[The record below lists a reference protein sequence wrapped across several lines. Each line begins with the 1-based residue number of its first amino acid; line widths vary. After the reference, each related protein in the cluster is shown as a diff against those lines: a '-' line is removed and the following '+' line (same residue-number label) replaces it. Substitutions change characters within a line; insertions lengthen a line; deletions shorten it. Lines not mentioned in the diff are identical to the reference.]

1 MAAAPLTPDRH
12 EDHDMTTSRPSGSI
26 APASSGEPSSPA
38 VLALAWL
45 AVGIPLL
52 WGVFMTLKKAL
63 ALFA

>member
-1 MAAAPLTPDRH
+1 MTMSPPDGSISRH
-12 EDHDMTTSRPSGSI
+12 ESEST
-26 APASSGEPSSPA
+26 SSPV

-45 AVGIPLL
+45 VVGTPLL

>member
-1 MAAAPLTPDRH
+1 
-12 EDHDMTTSRPSGSI
+12 MTTSSPTGSITPSGSQTT
-26 APASSGEPSSPA
+26 SSPA

-45 AVGIPLL
+45 VVGIPLL